1 MNHMADEGPSPMTTL
16 ELQLT
21 EAVFSVSFLE
31 ERSPFASGVVR
42 LDGLRRDLHVDAL
55 GYDVIDRIIVERL
68 TSVQT
73 DVLAYLVECHTRAE
87 ALARAQ
93 STPWLDHIKHMLVS
107 YAGLTLLGVTD
118 FFDQPADL
126 REQGA
131 ARLIVFIQASL
142 RAPETLPAPFL
153 DQLSKRFHDQPAGED
168 LAALLAPGLARALRN
183 ADQTDFLTLSHT
195 DGGLGPTGLAGVLR
209 RLAESDHALGE
220 TMVKTPAWFGPVVPA
235 TGVSLETQ
243 SLLGAL
249 LRPSPFPVGPPQ
261 SYAPGSNPVGDRLFP
276 DPRNTT
282 RNDLE
287 AVQASVRSAAKGLTS
302 TALGVFKTLF
312 KTVATKDAAL
322 NWVASVSDV
331 NFQRTQ
337 LGHQTRLATA
347 SYTASNDGFLTHLA
361 VVMLGLCEPFM
372 DPSSPMVAK
381 IDASYFLSPACRMDV
396 SNDTRLAVTGEQLAR
411 WCDRD
416 NLARVQA
423 RLHATQAREATDED
437 EVEDVAISASF
448 GTITEFFFLTARCL
462 HVGPLALIARMGSVY
477 QELREFTAQL
487 QDLDRIIATAPAS
500 QQNGLQLRHDQLAEH
515 VDRMLRAIHCY
526 RTGLDD
532 PEFNEALLRYAR
544 LVAVWLLRLVGYNFR
559 SPGALPAKAP
569 PLFRSLPEHILEN
582 VGHILAH
589 VLHHNASVL
598 ESFPASC
605 FDDLITF
612 MVAFLGADTYLT
624 NPYLRAKYVEIL
636 AALVPSDD
644 PTGGC
649 PTPGDAYPRLFATNE
664 LSCRQLVPYLL
675 RFYVDVEFSGTH
687 SGFYEK
693 WTSRHHMT
701 RVLEHLWNT
710 ADYRKAFHTEARSET
725 FVRFVNMIINDS
737 TYCVDEALTG
747 LAEIHTIER
756 RMASIEWARLS
767 EEDRAIKQRAL
778 DQHARQARH
787 HLQNADNVIGMIL
800 FLTSE
805 IVEPFVRPELA
816 DRIAAMLNDWL
827 SHLVG
832 PRSQELKVDDPETYN
847 FRPKELLAHVCRVY
861 LHLSVSPA
869 FAPAVAHDGR
879 SYRPEVFSKAASIIE
894 RHGLASAD
902 DVARFRSFATAV
914 RNAASQETSLDEML
928 GEIPDEYL
936 DPITQELMRDPV
948 TLPSSKTRCDRST
961 ITRHLLSDQTDPFNR
976 SFLTLDMLESA
987 SDAQLRAE
995 IAQFVSMRRG
1005 VAGGAV

>member
-1 MNHMADEGPSPMTTL
+1 MNRPSPMTTL

-21 EAVFSVSFLE
+21 ETVFAVCFLE
-31 ERSPFASGVVR
+31 ERSTVASGVVR
-42 LDGLRRDLHVDAL
+42 LDELHRDLHTDAL
-55 GYDVIDRIIVERL
+55 GYDVIDRILVERL

-87 ALARAQ
+87 ALAKVQ
-93 STPWLDHIKHMLVS
+93 STPWLDYIKHMLVS
-107 YAGLTLLGVTD
+107 YAGLTLLGVTAFLD
-118 FFDQPADL
+118 RPDL
-126 REQGA
+126 RDQGA
-131 ARLIVFIQASL
+131 ARLVTEIQASL
-142 RAPETLPAPFL
+142 RNPETLPAPFL
-153 DQLSKRFHDQPAGED
+153 DQLAKRFHGRPSGED
-168 LAALLAPGLARALRN
+168 LSALLAPGLDLAVRD
-183 ADQTDFLTLSHT
+183 ADQTDFLALSHT
-195 DGGLGPTGLAGVLR
+195 HGSLGPTGLAGVLS

-220 TMVKTPAWFGPVVPA
+220 VMVQTPAWFGPVVPA

-249 LRPSPFPVGPPQ
+249 LRPSPFPVGPPH
-261 SYAPGSNPVGDRLFP
+261 SYAPGSNPIGDRLFP
-276 DPRNTT
+276 DPRNAT
-282 RNDLE
+282 RDDHE
-287 AVQASVRSAAKGLTS
+287 AVQASVRSATKGLTS
-302 TALGVFKTLF
+302 TALGVFKTLL
-312 KTVATKDAAL
+312 KTAATKDATL
-322 NWVASVSDV
+322 DWVATVTDV

-423 RLHATQAREATDED
+423 RLHATQAREATGDDEA
-437 EVEDVAISASF
+437 EDVAIAASF

-487 QDLDRIIATAPAS
+487 QDLDRILATAPAS
-500 QQNGLQLRHDQLAEH
+500 QQRGLERRHDQLTGH

-526 RTGLDD
+526 RAGLDD
-532 PEFNEALLRYAR
+532 PEFNDALLRYAR

-559 SPGALPAKAP
+559 SPGPLPAKAP

-598 ESFPASC
+598 ESFPVSC
-605 FDDLITF
+605 FDDLLTF

-644 PTGGC
+644 PDGGC
-649 PTPGDAYPRLFATNE
+649 STPGDAYPMLFATNE
-664 LSCRQLVPYLL
+664 LSRRQLVPYLL

-687 SGFYEK
+687 GGFYEK

-701 RVLEHLWNT
+701 RVLGHLWNT
-710 ADYRKAFHTEARSET
+710 AAFRTAFHTESRSDT

-747 LAEIHTIER
+747 LSEIHTIER
-756 RMASIEWARLS
+756 LMASSEWAHLS
-767 EEDRAIKQRAL
+767 EDDRAIKQNAL
-778 DQHARQARH
+778 EQHARLVRH

-832 PRSQELKVDDPETYN
+832 PRSQELKVDDPETYH
-847 FRPKELLAHVCRVY
+847 FRPKELLTHVCRVY
-861 LHLSVSPA
+861 LHLAVSPA

-879 SYRPEVFSKAASIIE
+879 SYRPEVFAKAASILE
-894 RHGLASAD
+894 RHCLTSAD
-902 DVARFRSFATAV
+902 DVARFHAFATAV
-914 RNAASQETSLDEML
+914 RDAASKETSLDEML

-976 SFLTLDMLESA
+976 SFLTLGMLEGA
-987 SDAQLRAE
+987 GDAQLQAE
-995 IAQFVSMRRG
+995 IVQFVSSRR
-1005 VAGGAV
+1005 VLAGGAV

>member
-1 MNHMADEGPSPMTTL
+1 MSRTADEGPSPMTTL

-21 EAVFSVSFLE
+21 ETVFAVSFLD
-31 ERSPFASGVVR
+31 ERSFAVSGVVR
-42 LDGLRRDLHVDAL
+42 LEELRRDMHVDAL
-55 GYDVIDRIIVERL
+55 GYDVIDRILVERL

-87 ALARAQ
+87 AMAQ

-131 ARLIVFIQASL
+131 ARLVALIQASL

-153 DQLSKRFHDQPAGED
+153 DQLAKRFHGRPPGED
-168 LAALLAPGLARALRN
+168 LAALLASGLTRVVRDAN
-183 ADQTDFLTLSHT
+183 QIDFLALSRT
-195 DGGLGPTGLAGVLR
+195 DGSPAPTDLAGVLR
-209 RLAESDHALGE
+209 RLAERDRALGE
-220 TMVKTPAWFGPVVPA
+220 AMVQTPAWFGPVVPA

-249 LRPSPFPVGPPQ
+249 LRPSPFPVGPPH
-261 SYAPGSNPVGDRLFP
+261 SYAPGSNPAGDRLFP
-276 DPRNTT
+276 DPRHAT
-282 RNDLE
+282 RDDHE
-287 AVQASVRSAAKGLTS
+287 AVQASVRSATKGLTS
-302 TALGVFKTLF
+302 TALGVFKTLL
-312 KTVATKDAAL
+312 KTAATKDATL
-322 NWVASVSDV
+322 DWVATVTDV

-423 RLHATQAREATDED
+423 RLQAREATGED
-437 EVEDVAISASF
+437 EAEDVAIAASF

-477 QELREFTAQL
+477 EELREFTAQL
-487 QDLDRIIATAPAS
+487 RDLDRILATAPAS
-500 QQNGLQLRHDQLAEH
+500 SQRGLLQRRHDQLAEH

-526 RTGLDD
+526 RAGLDD

-559 SPGALPAKAP
+559 SPGPLPAKAP

-589 VLHHNASVL
+589 VLHHSASVL

-605 FDDLITF
+605 VDDLLTF

-644 PTGGC
+644 LAGSYS
-649 PTPGDAYPRLFATNE
+649 TPGDAYPMLFATNE
-664 LSCRQLVPYLL
+664 LSRRQLVPYLL

-701 RVLEHLWNT
+701 RVLGHLWST
-710 ADYRKAFHTEARSET
+710 AAFRTAFHAESRSDT

-756 RMASIEWARLS
+756 RMASSEWARLS
-767 EEDRAIKQRAL
+767 EEDRAIKQHAL
-778 DQHARQARH
+778 EQHARLVRH
-787 HLQNADNVIGMIL
+787 HLQNADSVIGMIL

-832 PRSQELKVDDPETYN
+832 PRSQELKVEDPETYH

-861 LHLSVSPA
+861 LHLAVSPA

-879 SYRPEVFSKAASIIE
+879 SYRPEVFAKAASILE

-902 DVARFRSFATAV
+902 DVARFRAFATAV
-914 RNAASQETSLDEML
+914 RDAASNETSLGEML

-976 SFLTLDMLESA
+976 SFLTLGMLEGA
-987 SDAQLRAE
+987 SDAQLQAE
-995 IAQFVSMRRG
+995 IAHFVSTRRG
-1005 VAGGAV
+1005 VTGCAV